1 MKCPFSVEKAVFSLS
16 SSSISTCQYPEAK
29 SNVVNNVDPARDS
42 KVASH
47 AYQTILSLIK
57 LQRACWNGERQQT
70 RSPLNVRQYLD
81 PLHFGCNVSNINS
94 LLCIDGNVGKRSVNM
109 LFDSGAAV
117 SVIRSGVLEDR
128 SRNLVMA
135 TSRSYRC

>member
-1 MKCPFSVEKAVFSLS
+1 M
-16 SSSISTCQYPEAK
+16 
-29 SNVVNNVDPARDS
+29 
-42 KVASH
+42 
-47 AYQTILSLIK
+47 
-57 LQRACWNGERQQT
+57 
-70 RSPLNVRQYLD
+70 NVRQYLD

-109 LFDSGAAV
+109 LLDSGAAV

-135 TSRSYRC
+135 TSRTAIGANGLPLNVTGQVDLDICLGNFRTVHTFIVVPGI